1 MQMAQHKGTM
11 IALFNIPAAD
21 PWPGL
26 GISAWYNLRD
36 GHYNN
41 LIKEALVSYP
51 TSIDQKT
58 EANGWIFLREG
69 DVYIAIRPLKDY
81 TIGDD
86 YKPGKAV
93 VATAKDF
100 KVIRSAFAQT
110 GFVFDIATKE
120 QFATFAAFQSAVA
133 KNPPAVDWAKLSVS
147 YKSVRGDVLTAAW
160 NPPDYEAKEQR
171 VLVRP
176 DITVNGTVV
185 PIDSDF
191 INGVASM
198 KSPSVTIANGV
209 LRLQTP
215 AGNLE
220 MDWRG
225 KTPSVSP
232 KLP

>member
-1 MQMAQHKGTM
+1 
-11 IALFNIPAAD
+11 
-21 PWPGL
+21 
-26 GISAWYNLRD
+26 
-36 GHYNN
+36 
-41 LIKEALVSYP
+41 VSYP

-58 EANGWIFLREG
+58 EASGWIFLREG

-86 YKPGKAV
+86 YKPGKKA
-93 VATAKDF
+93 VATAEDF

-120 QFATFAAFQSAVA
+120 EFATFEAFQTAVNQ
-133 KNPPAVDWAKLSVS
+133 NPLVVDWDQLSVA
-147 YKSVRGDVLTAAW
+147 YTSVGGDAITATW
-160 NPPDYEAKEQR
+160 NPPDYQATKTR

-176 DITVNGTVV
+176 DITVNGAVV
-185 PIDSDF
+185 PIDGDF
-191 INGVASM
+191 IKGVASM
-198 KSPSVTIANGV
+198 KSQPVTIANGV

-225 KTPSVSP
+225 KAP
-232 KLP
+232 KFGNQ